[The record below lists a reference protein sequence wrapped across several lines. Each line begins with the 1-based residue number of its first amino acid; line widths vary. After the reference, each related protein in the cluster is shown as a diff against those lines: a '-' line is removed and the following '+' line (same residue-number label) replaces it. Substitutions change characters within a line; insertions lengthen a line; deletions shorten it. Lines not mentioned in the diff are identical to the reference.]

1 VKYVSSVGE
10 HTFEIDIDERGAILV
25 DGQAHTVD
33 FCETISPRLCSLL
46 LDNVSLQAFVE
57 NVQSDL
63 YQVLLKGQLYQV
75 RVQDERV
82 IRLARGAAGFVP
94 DSGEIPILAPMPGL
108 VVRVPVSPGDA
119 VQQGQ
124 PLLILESMKM
134 DNELC
139 APRSGTVERVHVEV
153 GQGVESGQT
162 LLTLE

>member
-10 HTFEIDIDERGAILV
+10 HIFEIDIDERGAILV

-33 FCETISPRLCSLL
+33 FCETVSPRLCSLL

-57 NVQSDL
+57 NVHLDL

-108 VVRVPVSPGDA
+108 VVRVPVSAGEI
-119 VQQGQ
+119 VQEGQ
-124 PLLILESMKM
+124 ALLILESMKM

-139 APRSGTVERVHVEV
+139 APRGGTVERVHVEI
-153 GQGVESGQT
+153 GQSVESGQT
-162 LLTLE
+162 LVTLE